1 MMSIILIIQ
10 ILKLYSFLIINKGCD
25 VIINKTNF
33 KYFVL
38 LIDVIDEEINS
49 CSKLKVSEENEEYN
63 KDIVFKIDADNFSKY
78 NIKNINNKY
87 EVIKKVYER
96 LKDKYISTEMEI
108 KKIHNIYTKAEIEI
122 WKSGI
127 KETFGNDKY
136 YKNLSDEIKKAKIVL
151 MEYLDELIIHS
162 KKRAEDALNY
172 HNLRSDIKFSYLR
185 ILVEINNVIYY
196 LNIDIKKY
204 NDINKFYIHYLQ
216 RKDFDK

>member
-1 MMSIILIIQ
+1 M
-10 ILKLYSFLIINKGCD
+10 
-25 VIINKTNF
+25 IINKTNF

-49 CSKLKVSEENEEYN
+49 CSNFKVSEEDEKYN
-63 KDIVFKIDADNFSKY
+63 KDIVLKIDIDNFSKY

-96 LKDKYISTEMEI
+96 LKDKYISNDENI
-108 KKIHNIYTKAEIEI
+108 KKIHNFDTKVEIEI

-136 YKNLSDEIKKAKIVL
+136 YKNLSDEIKKAKIIT
-151 MEYLDELIIHS
+151 MEYLDELIMYS

-172 HNLRSDIKFSYLR
+172 HNLKSDIKFSYLR
-185 ILVEINNVIYY
+185 ILVEINNVVYY
-196 LNIDIKKY
+196 LNIDIKKN

-216 RKDFDK
+216 RMDFDK

>member
-87 EVIKKVYER
+87 EVIKKVY
-96 LKDKYISTEMEI
+96 
-108 KKIHNIYTKAEIEI
+108 
-122 WKSGI
+122 
-127 KETFGNDKY
+127 
-136 YKNLSDEIKKAKIVL
+136 
-151 MEYLDELIIHS
+151 
-162 KKRAEDALNY
+162 
-172 HNLRSDIKFSYLR
+172 
-185 ILVEINNVIYY
+185 
-196 LNIDIKKY
+196 
-204 NDINKFYIHYLQ
+204 
-216 RKDFDK
+216 